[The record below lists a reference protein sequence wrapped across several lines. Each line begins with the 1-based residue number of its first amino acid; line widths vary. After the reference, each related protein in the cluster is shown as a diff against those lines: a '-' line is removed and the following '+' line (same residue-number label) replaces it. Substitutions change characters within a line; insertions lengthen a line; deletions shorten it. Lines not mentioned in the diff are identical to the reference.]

1 MRRILLGLILIVLYG
16 SLYPW
21 HFVRWPEGAVLAWPG
36 TLDPGDA
43 FVNILLYL
51 PLGACAYSAFEGRRH
66 RVRFLLPVVLAL
78 LLSTSIEVLQAFE
91 PARHSSAYDI
101 STDVLG
107 AAIGMVLAAF
117 LPVRPSPES
126 FLLACWTGHLLFFG
140 SPWWP
145 AECVGWLIVA
155 SAAMPQ
161 RTFRWRGLLAVAC
174 SLALLLRG
182 LAPFK
187 FASAAAPFDWVPF
200 EGFLVSN
207 WEQMMPMLVAKLF
220 WYGAAVWVLRRVNLP
235 WMVAG
240 AAAASFL
247 AAVELAQRHIPPH
260 VSEITD
266 PLMALLLAAAFAAI
280 PSSPQEA
287 HGRC

>member
-1 MRRILLGLILIVLYG
+1 
-16 SLYPW
+16 
-21 HFVRWPEGAVLAWPG
+21 
-36 TLDPGDA
+36 
-43 FVNILLYL
+43 
-51 PLGACAYSAFEGRRH
+51 
-66 RVRFLLPVVLAL
+66 
-78 LLSTSIEVLQAFE
+78 
-91 PARHSSAYDI
+91 
-101 STDVLG
+101 
-107 AAIGMVLAAF
+107 
-117 LPVRPSPES
+117 
-126 FLLACWTGHLLFFG
+126 
-140 SPWWP
+140 
-145 AECVGWLIVA
+145 
-155 SAAMPQ
+155 MPQ